1 VELVQVH
8 KLKPTFG
15 SPNYSI
21 RALIDR
27 ILACQTPTVRYNR
40 ISFEDLVSDKLENL
54 CVLIPAYVPEAS
66 LPQTVAALLERP
78 FRAVVVVND
87 GSPASCEALFGQL
100 RTMPRVHVLAHT
112 ENLGKGAS
120 LKTGLG
126 YVESAFPGCAGV
138 VTADADGQH
147 SPRDIIRVAEQLA
160 ANPQALVLGAR
171 RFDSDTPLRNRLGNQ
186 LSRLAVGLVVG
197 QWLKDTQTGLRG
209 IPRRLFVR
217 LRAIPASGYEFE
229 LDVLTAAKHAGC
241 EFVETPIETIYL
253 SGNRSSHFNPLLDSM
268 RVYFVL
274 LRFGLVSVQTALL
287 DNLVFLGVFS
297 VGGGLLLSQAG
308 GRLAG
313 MLYQYSAAR
322 RAVFLSNES
331 HRKTLPR
338 YVILATA
345 SGVASY
351 LLIRWL
357 WGVAGMAVLP
367 AKLLAE
373 TALFFVNFA
382 VSRDFV
388 FTRRKIRTDDALQ

>member
-1 VELVQVH
+1 
-8 KLKPTFG
+8 
-15 SPNYSI
+15 
-21 RALIDR
+21 
-27 ILACQTPTVRYNR
+27 
-40 ISFEDLVSDKLENL
+40 VSDTLEDL
-54 CVLIPAYVPEAS
+54 CVLIPAFVPEAS

-87 GSPASCEALFGQL
+87 GSPAGCEALFDML
-100 RTMPRVHVLAHT
+100 RAMPRVHVLAHA

-126 YVESAFPGCAGV
+126 FIASAFPGCAGV

-147 SPRDIIRVAEQLA
+147 SPRDIVRVGEQLA
-160 ANPQALVLGAR
+160 ANPQSLVLGAR
-171 RFDSDTPLRNRLGNQ
+171 RFDGGTPLRNRLGNQ
-186 LSRLAVGLVVG
+186 LSRLAVGLVAG
-197 QWLKDTQTGLRG
+197 RWLKDTQTGLRG
-209 IPRRLFVR
+209 IPRRLFDR

-229 LDVLTAAKHAGC
+229 LDMLIAAKHAGC
-241 EFVETPIETIYL
+241 EFSETPIQTIYL
-253 SGNRSSHFNPLLDSM
+253 GGNRSSHFNPLLDSM

-274 LRFGLVSVQTALL
+274 LRFGLVSVQTAVL
-287 DNLVFLGVFS
+287 DNIVFLSLFS
-297 VGGGLLLSQAG
+297 VAGSLLLSQAG

-313 MLYQYSAAR
+313 MLFQYSAAR
-322 RAVFLSNES
+322 RAVFLSDES

-338 YVILATA
+338 YVLLAAA
-345 SGVASY
+345 SGGASY
-351 LLIRWL
+351 LLIRLL

-388 FTRRKIRTDDALQ
+388 FTRRKTRTDASPR

>member
-1 VELVQVH
+1 M
-8 KLKPTFG
+8 
-15 SPNYSI
+15 
-21 RALIDR
+21 
-27 ILACQTPTVRYNR
+27 
-40 ISFEDLVSDKLENL
+40 SFEDLVSDKLENL

-87 GSPASCEALFGQL
+87 GSPASCEALFDQL
-100 RTMPRVHVLAHT
+100 RAMPRVHVLAHAK
-112 ENLGKGAS
+112 NLGKGAS

-126 YVESAFPGCAGV
+126 FVASAFPGCAGV

-171 RFDSDTPLRNRLGNQ
+171 RFDSATPLRNRLGNQ

-209 IPRRLFVR
+209 IPRRLFDR
-217 LRAIPASGYEFE
+217 LQAIPASGYEFE
-229 LDVLTAAKHAGC
+229 LDMLTAAKHAGC
-241 EFVETPIETIYL
+241 EFVETPIQTIYL
-253 SGNRSSHFNPLLDSM
+253 GGNRSSHFNPLLDSM

-287 DNLVFLGVFS
+287 DNIVFLGLFS
-297 VGGGLLLSQAG
+297 VGGGLLLAQAG

-322 RAVFLSNES
+322 RAVFLSDES

-338 YVILATA
+338 YVLLATT
-345 SGVASY
+345 SGVTSY

-388 FTRRKIRTDDALQ
+388 FTRRKIRTDAALQ